1 MANIQINRIKSKLTE
16 LFSSIIYMGNIK
28 VDEDSEEYKKM
39 WYSRAYSAYSTF
51 LLGAENVDEATKSV
65 TDGFADNDIDAIYN
79 DKNKKILYFIQTK
92 FSNEANG
99 SISEGDTL
107 KFIKGVKKITT
118 SDFSNFNDLIVAKQ
132 KEIEKALSDF
142 NYRIE
147 IIVCTSSNQNISS
160 NSQEVIDDFLQGVN
174 SDGSDDVVTYRHIKL
189 NDVYDH
195 MANQG
200 VAPKI
205 DFEDVV
211 VHNWGRPTLYNDSYK
226 VYYGWLS
233 ATDIVNWKEQ
243 YGDRIFEKNIRN
255 FKQNTDV
262 NNGILKVLRE
272 EPENFYLYN
281 NGIKIIS
288 EKVEKNLKG
297 VSTTD
302 YINLKLIGAS
312 IINGAQTTGSLFEAY
327 HSEDIDL
334 TNVSVQVQI
343 IVLGEDIDNIGP
355 KITKLSN
362 TQNRIENKD
371 FAAQDKEQERLM
383 KDLAIDG
390 KQYVYRQGVE
400 LPNSDEGC
408 DLDSATVALG
418 CYLDDVAISTQ
429 MKRAYGSIFDN
440 TNKPPYKLIFNSGTS
455 AYKLWNCVEVYREL
469 QNIEGEYQQDP
480 NNQSKKLMSIH
491 GNRFILHLIFQKLK
505 NNPSLD
511 FENGYITTFPNLTE
525 EYCLIMEELIR
536 AKEELYPEAYPA
548 NIFKNGKRTKEL
560 KEKMSF

>member
-65 TDGFADNDIDAIYN
+65 TDGFADNGIDAIYN

-226 VYYGWLS
+226 VY
-233 ATDIVNWKEQ
+233 
-243 YGDRIFEKNIRN
+243 
-255 FKQNTDV
+255 
-262 NNGILKVLRE
+262 
-272 EPENFYLYN
+272 
-281 NGIKIIS
+281 
-288 EKVEKNLKG
+288 
-297 VSTTD
+297 
-302 YINLKLIGAS
+302 
-312 IINGAQTTGSLFEAY
+312 
-327 HSEDIDL
+327 
-334 TNVSVQVQI
+334 
-343 IVLGEDIDNIGP
+343 
-355 KITKLSN
+355 
-362 TQNRIENKD
+362 
-371 FAAQDKEQERLM
+371 
-383 KDLAIDG
+383 
-390 KQYVYRQGVE
+390 
-400 LPNSDEGC
+400 
-408 DLDSATVALG
+408 
-418 CYLDDVAISTQ
+418 
-429 MKRAYGSIFDN
+429 
-440 TNKPPYKLIFNSGTS
+440 
-455 AYKLWNCVEVYREL
+455 
-469 QNIEGEYQQDP
+469 
-480 NNQSKKLMSIH
+480 
-491 GNRFILHLIFQKLK
+491 
-505 NNPSLD
+505 
-511 FENGYITTFPNLTE
+511 
-525 EYCLIMEELIR
+525 
-536 AKEELYPEAYPA
+536 
-548 NIFKNGKRTKEL
+548 
-560 KEKMSF
+560 

>member
-1 MANIQINRIKSKLTE
+1 
-16 LFSSIIYMGNIK
+16 
-28 VDEDSEEYKKM
+28 
-39 WYSRAYSAYSTF
+39 
-51 LLGAENVDEATKSV
+51 
-65 TDGFADNDIDAIYN
+65 
-79 DKNKKILYFIQTK
+79 
-92 FSNEANG
+92 
-99 SISEGDTL
+99 
-107 KFIKGVKKITT
+107 
-118 SDFSNFNDLIVAKQ
+118 
-132 KEIEKALSDF
+132 IEKALSDF

-262 NNGILKVLRE
+262 
-272 EPENFYLYN
+272 N